1 MGYKN
6 NYQSSFE
13 EQAKWNM
20 DQEVLK
26 MVIDIKMSFLT
37 NLKAWKLED
46 AYFDLLL
53 FYSEVK
59 AKFSEEQQEEL
70 DKMFKELNNKR
81 NEFNKSSK
89 SNKKELISSYFPLFS
104 ELYSELNTVCK
115 VNGLW
120 FRESAYDS
128 ESTML

>member
-1 MGYKN
+1 MGYK

-26 MVIDIKMSFLT
+26 VVIDIKMSFLT
-37 NLKAWKLED
+37 NLKNWKLED

-59 AKFSEEQQEEL
+59 AKFSEEQKEEL
-70 DKMFKELNNKR
+70 DKLFSKLNKKR
-81 NEFNKSSK
+81 NEFNKSSTVQ
-89 SNKKELISSYFPLFS
+89 KKMMISEYFPLFS
-104 ELYSELNTVCK
+104 DLYSELNTVCK

-120 FRESAYDS
+120 FRESAYDN

>member
-1 MGYKN
+1 MGYK

-26 MVIDIKMSFLT
+26 VVIDIKMSFLT
-37 NLKAWKLED
+37 NLKNWKLED

-59 AKFSEEQQEEL
+59 AKFSEEQKEEL
-70 DKMFKELNNKR
+70 DELFSELNKKR
-81 NEFNKSSK
+81 NEFNKSSTAQ
-89 SNKKELISSYFPLFS
+89 KKMMISEYFPLFS
-104 ELYSELNTVCK
+104 DLYSELNTVCK

-120 FRESAYDS
+120 FRESAYDN

>member
-1 MGYKN
+1 MGYK

-26 MVIDIKMSFLT
+26 VVIDIKMSFLT
-37 NLKAWKLED
+37 NLKTWKLED

-59 AKFSEEQQEEL
+59 AKFSEEQKEEL
-70 DKMFKELNNKR
+70 DQLFSELNKKR
-81 NEFNKSSK
+81 NEFNKSSTVQ
-89 SNKKELISSYFPLFS
+89 KKMMISEYFPLFS
-104 ELYSELNTVCK
+104 DLYSELNTVCK

-120 FRESAYDS
+120 FRESAYDN

>member
-59 AKFSEEQQEEL
+59 AKFSAEQQEEL

>member
-1 MGYKN
+1 MGYK

-37 NLKAWKLED
+37 NLKNWKLED

-59 AKFSEEQQEEL
+59 AKFSEEQKEEL
-70 DKMFKELNNKR
+70 DQLFSELNKKR
-81 NEFNKSSK
+81 NEFNKSSTAQ
-89 SNKKELISSYFPLFS
+89 KKMMISEYFPLFS
-104 ELYSELNTVCK
+104 NLYSELNTVCK

-120 FRESAYDS
+120 FRESAYDN

>member
-1 MGYKN
+1 MGYK

-37 NLKAWKLED
+37 NLKNWKLED

-59 AKFSEEQQEEL
+59 AKFSEEQKEEL
-70 DKMFKELNNKR
+70 DRLFSELNKKR
-81 NEFNKSSK
+81 NEFNKSSTAQ
-89 SNKKELISSYFPLFS
+89 KKMMISEYFPLFS

-120 FRESAYDS
+120 FRESAYDN

>member
-1 MGYKN
+1 MGYK

-26 MVIDIKMSFLT
+26 VVIDIKMSFLT
-37 NLKAWKLED
+37 NLKNWKLED

-59 AKFSEEQQEEL
+59 AKFSEEQKEEL
-70 DKMFKELNNKR
+70 DQLFSELNKKR
-81 NEFNKSSK
+81 NEFNKSSTVQ
-89 SNKKELISSYFPLFS
+89 KKMMISEYFPLFS
-104 ELYSELNTVCK
+104 DLYSELNTVCK

-120 FRESAYDS
+120 FRESAYDN

>member
-1 MGYKN
+1 MGYK

-26 MVIDIKMSFLT
+26 VVIDIKMSFLT
-37 NLKAWKLED
+37 NLKNWKLED

-59 AKFSEEQQEEL
+59 AKFSEEQKEEL
-70 DKMFKELNNKR
+70 DELFSKLNKKR
-81 NEFNKSSK
+81 NEFNKSSTVQ
-89 SNKKELISSYFPLFS
+89 KKMMISEYFPLFS
-104 ELYSELNTVCK
+104 DLYSELNTVCK

-120 FRESAYDS
+120 FRESAYDN

>member
-1 MGYKN
+1 MGYK

-26 MVIDIKMSFLT
+26 VVIDIKMSFLT
-37 NLKAWKLED
+37 NLKNWKLED

-59 AKFSEEQQEEL
+59 AKFSEEQKEEL
-70 DKMFKELNNKR
+70 DELFSELNKKR
-81 NEFNKSSK
+81 NEFNKSSTVQ
-89 SNKKELISSYFPLFS
+89 KKMMISEYFPLFS
-104 ELYSELNTVCK
+104 DLYSELNTVCK

-120 FRESAYDS
+120 FRESAYDN

>member
-1 MGYKN
+1 MGYK

-26 MVIDIKMSFLT
+26 VVIDIKMSFLT
-37 NLKAWKLED
+37 NLKNWKLED

-59 AKFSEEQQEEL
+59 AKFSEEQKEEL
-70 DKMFKELNNKR
+70 DELFSKLNKKR
-81 NEFNKSSK
+81 NEFNKSSTAQ
-89 SNKKELISSYFPLFS
+89 KKMMISEYFPLFS
-104 ELYSELNTVCK
+104 DLYSELNTVCK

-120 FRESAYDS
+120 FRESAYDN

>member
-1 MGYKN
+1 MGYK

-26 MVIDIKMSFLT
+26 VVIDIKMSFLT
-37 NLKAWKLED
+37 NLKNWKLED

-59 AKFSEEQQEEL
+59 AKFSEEQKEEL
-70 DKMFKELNNKR
+70 DQLFSELNKKR
-81 NEFNKSSK
+81 NEFNKSSTAQ
-89 SNKKELISSYFPLFS
+89 KKMMISEYFPLFS
-104 ELYSELNTVCK
+104 DLYSELNTVCK

-120 FRESAYDS
+120 FRESAYDN

>member
-1 MGYKN
+1 MGYK

-26 MVIDIKMSFLT
+26 VVIDIKMSFLT
-37 NLKAWKLED
+37 NLKTWKLED

-59 AKFSEEQQEEL
+59 AKFSEEQKEEL
-70 DKMFKELNNKR
+70 DQLFSELNKKR
-81 NEFNKSSK
+81 NEFNKSSTAQ
-89 SNKKELISSYFPLFS
+89 KKMMISEYFPLFS
-104 ELYSELNTVCK
+104 NLYSELNTVCK

-120 FRESAYDS
+120 FRESAYDN

>member
-1 MGYKN
+1 MGYK

-37 NLKAWKLED
+37 NLKNWKLED

-59 AKFSEEQQEEL
+59 AKFSEEQKEEL
-70 DKMFKELNNKR
+70 DQLFSELNKKR
-81 NEFNKSSK
+81 NEFNKSSTAQ
-89 SNKKELISSYFPLFS
+89 KKMMISEYFPLFS
-104 ELYSELNTVCK
+104 DLYSELNTVCK

-120 FRESAYDS
+120 FRESAYDN

>member
-1 MGYKN
+1 MGYK

-26 MVIDIKMSFLT
+26 VVIDIKMSFLT
-37 NLKAWKLED
+37 NLKNWKLED

-59 AKFSEEQQEEL
+59 AKFSEEQKEEL
-70 DKMFKELNNKR
+70 DQLFSELNKKR
-81 NEFNKSSK
+81 NEFNKSSTAQ
-89 SNKKELISSYFPLFS
+89 KKMMISEYFPLFS
-104 ELYSELNTVCK
+104 NLYSELNTVCK

-120 FRESAYDS
+120 FRESAYDN

>member
-1 MGYKN
+1 MGYK

-26 MVIDIKMSFLT
+26 VVIDIKMSFLT
-37 NLKAWKLED
+37 NLKNWKLED

-59 AKFSEEQQEEL
+59 AKFSEEQKEEL
-70 DKMFKELNNKR
+70 DQLFSKLNKKR
-81 NEFNKSSK
+81 NEFNKSSTVQ
-89 SNKKELISSYFPLFS
+89 KKMMISEYFPLFS
-104 ELYSELNTVCK
+104 DLYSELNTVCK

-120 FRESAYDS
+120 FRESAYDN